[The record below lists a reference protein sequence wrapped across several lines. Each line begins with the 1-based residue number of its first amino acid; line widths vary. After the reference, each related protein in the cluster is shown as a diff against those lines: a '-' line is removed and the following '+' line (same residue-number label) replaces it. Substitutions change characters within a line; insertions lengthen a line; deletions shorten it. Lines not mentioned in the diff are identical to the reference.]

1 MAQATIVQPLVD
13 KPLFDPTYLNL
24 AYVFNR
30 ILEAIQP
37 VISFFTDPKTWSTIG
52 LISSLLS
59 VVCIAI
65 IIFSLVRMREIQL
78 HEKEEIEHE
87 INHALA
93 KQKEGARK
101 ENPRWHYVITLVESP
116 NESDWRVAILEAD
129 TMLDEILTEKGYAGE
144 TLGEKLELLRSGGL
158 STIQYAWDA
167 HLVRNQIAH
176 TGSDYSLTQNEA
188 RRVVKMFGNVFGELG
203 VI

>member
-1 MAQATIVQPLVD
+1 MAQATIVQPLVGE
-13 KPLFDPTYLNL
+13 PLFDPTYLNL

-37 VISFFTDPKTWSTIG
+37 VIAFFTDPKTWSAIG

-59 VVCIAI
+59 VVCIAV

-93 KQKEGARK
+93 KKKEGARK
-101 ENPRWHYVITLVESP
+101 ENPRWRYVMTLVESP

-129 TMLDEILTEKGYAGE
+129 TLLDEVLTEKGYEGD

-167 HLVRNQIAH
+167 HIVRNQIAH
-176 TGSDYSLTQNEA
+176 SGSDFALSQTEA